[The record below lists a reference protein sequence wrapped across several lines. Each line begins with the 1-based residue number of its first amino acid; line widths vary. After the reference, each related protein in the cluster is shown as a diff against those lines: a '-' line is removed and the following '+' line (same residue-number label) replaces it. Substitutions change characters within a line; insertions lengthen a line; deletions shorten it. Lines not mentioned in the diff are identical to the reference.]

1 MKARKRKIPHL
12 FEDWDK
18 VAERVRDSDHV
29 SVFLDFDGT
38 LVASAPR
45 PNQVR
50 VQQPTHLALQKLAH
64 RRHVTLAVISG
75 RRRSELQHY
84 LPSPRVRYLGLYG
97 WERNGCLTLSTSE
110 EMDLLRTHVLLA
122 EGLRTF
128 PKLWIEAKGM
138 SLSIHLRDVPAAM
151 LRRARAA
158 VRQVLVPFSQ
168 TLHLFENKIDIEVV
182 PRSIKD
188 KGAAVSAMLAT
199 RAMSGDF
206 TLFFGDDISDEPAF
220 AALRNGVSVLVGKP
234 RATHAQYH
242 LRGPEEV
249 TDALARLDKALP

>member
-1 MKARKRKIPHL
+1 
-12 FEDWDK
+12 
-18 VAERVRDSDHV
+18 
-29 SVFLDFDGT
+29 
-38 LVASAPR
+38 
-45 PNQVR
+45 
-50 VQQPTHLALQKLAH
+50 
-64 RRHVTLAVISG
+64 
-75 RRRSELQHY
+75 
-84 LPSPRVRYLGLYG
+84 
-97 WERNGCLTLSTSE
+97 
-110 EMDLLRTHVLLA
+110 
-122 EGLRTF
+122 
-128 PKLWIEAKGM
+128 
-138 SLSIHLRDVPAAM
+138 
-151 LRRARAA
+151 
-158 VRQVLVPFSQ
+158 VPFSQ